1 MTALSAA
8 LALGFVLAY
17 DLARRYLAR
26 PDDVARDTAR
36 RIDELAKRVV
46 ALEAAA
52 RR

>member
-1 MTALSAA
+1 MTPLSAA
-8 LALGFVLAY
+8 LALGFCLAY

-26 PDDVARDTAR
+26 PDATSR

-52 RR
+52 GTRRA